1 VVAERRV
8 IGVVPS
14 RLRYWREGESAMGD
28 RMSDDRRDNGGG
40 GDDDNDNDEVDLDM
54 PLPAGQQGLE
64 DVAWWWIEAT
74 ADAVDP
80 TLDDQAAIAED
91 WLTAGLVALACVV
104 VRAVTPG
111 ATYRDLLTYLRA
123 TALRDLATEAAALV
137 PEEAVPFI
145 HYTLED
151 FRNPDVL
158 AWIEATLARRR
169 AQIDAA

>member
-1 VVAERRV
+1 
-8 IGVVPS
+8 
-14 RLRYWREGESAMGD
+14 MGD

-40 GDDDNDNDEVDLDM
+40 GGDDNDNDNDAVDLDTL
-54 PLPAGQQGLE
+54 LPAGQQGLE

-158 AWIEATLARRR
+158 AWIEATLARHR
-169 AQIDAA
+169 AHIDAA